1 MSLDQDRA
9 NAFIGRLKAF
19 SRRLSNPHA
28 KKSQIA
34 VASVH
39 KVPSQLEE
47 ENSWQG
53 MRKQSKQS
61 QEESHNRNEFDQH
74 QLLLMGRP
82 TPLRAR
88 LFALRD
94 RAIREEGR
102 IPEGVDYIPRERR
115 P

>member
-1 MSLDQDRA
+1 MSVDQDRA

-19 SRRLSNPHA
+19 PQRLPNPHA
-28 KKSQIA
+28 KKPQIA

-53 MRKQSKQS
+53 MRKQSKRD
-61 QEESHNRNEFDQH
+61 QEEAHDREEFNQH
-74 QLLLMGRP
+74 QLLLTGRP